1 MPKLKDVDINFD
13 QIKELVR
20 QLDFEKKMALIREV
34 ARERG
39 YKKNFYNYTE
49 GLVKKYKIPEM
60 SEKELDAFLH
70 NN

>member
-1 MPKLKDVDINFD
+1 MPKLKDVDINYD
-13 QIKELVR
+13 QVKELVR

-34 ARERG
+34 AREKE

-49 GLVKKYKIPEM
+49 GLVKKYKIPKM